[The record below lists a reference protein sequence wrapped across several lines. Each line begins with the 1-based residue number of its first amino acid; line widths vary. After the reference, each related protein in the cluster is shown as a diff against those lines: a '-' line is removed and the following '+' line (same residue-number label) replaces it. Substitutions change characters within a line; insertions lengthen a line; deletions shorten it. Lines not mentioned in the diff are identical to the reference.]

1 MLPLQTVT
9 PQIPS
14 AAQPSLK
21 PGAKSW
27 AGHREKPWDGT
38 RMGYWASGAAGLC
51 WKPRT
56 GITGG
61 DGGSQVRTGGH
72 RWRQGVTGMDR
83 APSCPWGCRGSRAG
97 SGEPSVGPA
106 HSGSI
111 LTQNIFQLV
120 FMSPCLSWQHCCTPT
135 GASLWCFFSLYD
147 QNLPRA
153 KIILCRKCWA
163 ICGRELDFLIC
174 MATPKAGWWAPLPVT
189 HCPRM
194 PGWNFKKPFFFF
206 NMKIKELVL
215 HLARWCLGWSVVKRT
230 ESLEIFSNLKDSGI
244 LIPAPCHGIILSF
257 VSSHTARPVI
267 PADHWKAATPLAI
280 VLLLLFIS
288 DLLLYWRG
296 KQFCRAADTGLAIE
310 FLAAWGWCVMRGS
323 PDVKDA
329 FDILCYLSGRFRL
342 FLGKWRTKICTM
354 TPLTPWQL
362 HSSSFQDHCGKLV
375 R

>member
-1 MLPLQTVT
+1 
-9 PQIPS
+9 
-14 AAQPSLK
+14 
-21 PGAKSW
+21 
-27 AGHREKPWDGT
+27 
-38 RMGYWASGAAGLC
+38 
-51 WKPRT
+51 
-56 GITGG
+56 
-61 DGGSQVRTGGH
+61 
-72 RWRQGVTGMDR
+72 
-83 APSCPWGCRGSRAG
+83 
-97 SGEPSVGPA
+97 
-106 HSGSI
+106 
-111 LTQNIFQLV
+111 
-120 FMSPCLSWQHCCTPT
+120 
-135 GASLWCFFSLYD
+135 
-147 QNLPRA
+147 
-153 KIILCRKCWA
+153 
-163 ICGRELDFLIC
+163 
-174 MATPKAGWWAPLPVT
+174 
-189 HCPRM
+189 
-194 PGWNFKKPFFFF
+194 
-206 NMKIKELVL
+206 MKIKELVL

-375 R
+375 P